1 MLLQM
6 MLFYSF
12 HGSSVFSFLRTL
24 HKVLHRGYTIYTP
37 TLNGGGFPFLHPH
50 FSKGMSVSLSSEQKS
65 PESPQA
71 STSQEVGF
79 DITTCIVEGCQA
91 KKLA

>member
-24 HKVLHRGYTIYTP
+24 HKVLHCGYTIYTP

-50 FSKGMSVSLSSEQKS
+50 LLL
-65 PESPQA
+65 
-71 STSQEVGF
+71 VGF
-79 DITTCIVEGCQA
+79 LVTNILNGVG
-91 KKLA
+91 